1 MERETLISNQ
11 GQCGTLTSFR
21 LIYEL
26 LWVFESVA
34 AGTEGFRLSRSN
46 YPGVGLVA
54 VKTLHALFHME
65 TVLTHPRFVG
75 VALSQTVR

>member
-54 VKTLHALFHME
+54 VKTLHTLLHME
-65 TVLTHPRFVG
+65 VMLTHLCLIG
-75 VALSQTVR
+75 VAFS